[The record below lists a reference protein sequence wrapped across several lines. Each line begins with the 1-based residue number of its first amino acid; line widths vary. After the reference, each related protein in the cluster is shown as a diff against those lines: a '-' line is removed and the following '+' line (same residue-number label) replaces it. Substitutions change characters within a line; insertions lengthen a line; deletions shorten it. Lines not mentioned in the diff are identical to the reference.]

1 MKRICFSLAILLLP
15 LPCPAASDMSVLL
28 WYKQPA
34 EKWTE
39 ALPIGNGRLGAMVF
53 GKLADERIQLNEDT
67 VWSGERRDRRNPAAG
82 KAVPEIRRLLFAGKI
97 AEAQAL
103 AEKDMLAIP
112 RRLPVYQ
119 PLGDLLLKFPGHAA
133 ASAYRRELDLDNGL
147 VRISYQIGDTR
158 YLREIFAS
166 TPYQA
171 IVMRISAD
179 KPGKVSFS
187 ATLAREAD
195 SATET
200 AAPDRVILTGQAIPH
215 EKDSQERKT
224 GVKFRAEARVV
235 PEGGKVRVENGSVI
249 VEDANAAVLLLVAAT
264 DFRGPDPA
272 AACREYLAKANQFYP
287 QLRNTQLVEHARM
300 FRRLRLQLGNGPDPL
315 ENVPTDE
322 RLKRVQ
328 SGGTDVKLIA
338 KYFAFGRYLL
348 MASSRPGTVAAN
360 LQGIWNDQITPPWG
374 SKFTININTEMNY
387 WPAEVTNLPDLH
399 EPLFDLVEAARV
411 KGREVAKSYYGAR
424 GFVIHHNTDL
434 WGDAVPIDGV
444 PSGIW
449 PTGGVWLSLHFWDH
463 YDFTRD
469 RKFLA
474 ERAYPVMKEAAEFL
488 LDYLVDDGHGHL
500 VTGPSLS
507 PENRYKIDGKTYS
520 LCMGPVMDIE
530 LAHALFSRVIQAGEI
545 LGVDAELRAKL
556 AQARD
561 RLPPLKIGKYG
572 QLQEWQEDYDEQDPG
587 HRHVS
592 HLFALYPGNQITLR
606 GTPELAEA
614 ARKSLERRL
623 AHGGGGTGWS
633 RAWTI
638 GLWARLEE
646 AEKAYEGLMVLL
658 RKSTLPNLFDTH
670 PPFQID
676 GNFGATAGIAEMLVG
691 SHAGE
696 IALLPA
702 LPTALADGTVEGLR
716 ARGGVELALDW
727 KGGKA
732 TMAVL
737 KTSMDGSQRLR
748 PPKGQQIAAVRLGAD
763 NVTLR
768 PEKDGTVSF
777 DAKAGKTYLL
787 QFR

>member
-1 MKRICFSLAILLLP
+1 MF
-15 LPCPAASDMSVLL
+15 
-28 WYKQPA
+28 
-34 EKWTE
+34 
-39 ALPIGNGRLGAMVF
+39 
-53 GKLADERIQLNEDT
+53 
-67 VWSGERRDRRNPAAG
+67 
-82 KAVPEIRRLLFAGKI
+82 
-97 AEAQAL
+97 
-103 AEKDMLAIP
+103 
-112 RRLPVYQ
+112 
-119 PLGDLLLKFPGHAA
+119 
-133 ASAYRRELDLDNGL
+133 ASAPD
-147 VRISYQIGDTR
+147 
-158 YLREIFAS
+158 
-166 TPYQA
+166 QA

-187 ATLAREAD
+187 ATLTREID
-195 SATET
+195 SNTET
-200 AAPDRVILTGQAIPH
+200 AAPDRVILTGEAIPH
-215 EKDSQERKT
+215 EKDSQERKV
-224 GVKFRAEARVV
+224 GVKFRGEVRAVS
-235 PEGGKVRVENGSVI
+235 EGGKVRVENGAI
-249 VEDANAAVLLLVAAT
+249 VVEGANAAVLLLVAAT
-264 DFRGPDPA
+264 NFRAADPA
-272 AACREYLAKANQFYP
+272 AACREYLAKANKVYP
-287 QLRNTQLVEHARM
+287 QLRAAQIVEHSRM
-300 FRRLRLQLGNGPDPL
+300 FRRFRLQLGGGPDLLDNLPA
-315 ENVPTDE
+315 DE

-328 SGGTDVKLIA
+328 QGGTDLKLIE
-338 KYFAFGRYLL
+338 KYFDFGRYLL
-348 MASSRPGTVAAN
+348 MASSRPGTMAAN

-387 WPAEVTNLPDLH
+387 WPAEVTNLSDLH
-399 EPLFDLVEAARV
+399 EPLFDLVEAARP
-411 KGREVAKSYYGAR
+411 KGREVAKAYYGAR

-488 LDYLVDDGHGHL
+488 LDYTVDDGHGRL

-507 PENRYKIDGKTYS
+507 PENRFKIDGKPYS

-545 LGVDAELRAKL
+545 LGLDSEFRARLRK
-556 AQARD
+556 ARD
-561 RLPPLKIGKYG
+561 RLPPFKIGKYG

-606 GTPELAEA
+606 GTPELAQA

-646 AEKAYEGLMVLL
+646 GEKAYEGLMVLL

-676 GNFGATAGIAEMLVG
+676 GNFGATAGMAEMIVQ

-696 IALLPA
+696 ISLLPA
-702 LPTALADGTVEGLR
+702 LPSALADGTVEGLR
-716 ARGGVELALDW
+716 ARGGVEIALDW

-732 TMAVL
+732 VVAVL
-737 KTSMDGSQRLR
+737 KTALDGPQRLR
-748 PPKGQQIAAVRLGAD
+748 PPKGQQIAGIRLGAD

-768 PEKDGTVSF
+768 QQKDGTVSF
-777 DAKAGKTYLL
+777 DGKAGKTYLL